1 MDVTLPDGTV
11 VTGVPDDMSKA
22 DFTVKLQ
29 NNGYDVSKLESAF
42 TPRGRQYEILP
53 TKAPTI
59 REATPADMPRE
70 GIAGLGRNW
79 LDETTGMVQG
89 AFQLP
94 GAVKHLANG
103 AAQLIPGINYG
114 DAAQDKIDKEFVRG
128 IPSAIGSSIANT
140 AQGVYSGRLTP
151 ADLGRWAYGHPAST
165 ALMFAAPA
173 AKILEASGETLGALS
188 ALKAAQNAPVAA
200 NLYNAGAKALS
211 GAGKI
216 ALYTDPGQIAG
227 RVLKGTGKVIGG
239 LADYAGAVIDPRSAE
254 LSRLVGPRLPEI
266 VSALEANTT
275 PYISSG
281 EVVANAGLGENIYPA
296 LQNALKDA
304 TPASARAYSE
314 AELAREARRQGLLK
328 GAMTPDEIADLTK
341 TTRAEGNILYD
352 DTKAPGRGVDMQST
366 IDKANELIKAHP
378 NEPLITTPLKNL
390 KSQLQIV
397 KKGKV
402 VGLVDDPQKIS
413 SAMQNLIDNT
423 PDISHIGEK
432 LGTVIGEI
440 KTKLPFYKEADA
452 QYKNLFSAVHRGAI
466 AGYLKDQLK
475 KGPGAFVDA
484 FDDQVNTVAK
494 ATKQDYFN
502 KYEPIFKNDPAA
514 FEDLYK
520 LRNDALSEHLYNE
533 AVKKGKDVVKDVFKT
548 EKVFTGNWMN
558 TAASFANAAAHRLQG
573 NITKGIA
580 EKMALDFLDPKKVIP
595 SLQKAAVKSAR
606 AAKFESVS
614 NKGIGA
620 LTGPV
625 TELGYQGINALG
637 DRYNVLVNDE
647 IPK

>member
-22 DFTVKLQ
+22 DFTASMQ
-29 NNGYDVSKLESAF
+29 RNGYLESAF
-42 TPRGRQYEILP
+42 TPRGTQYEMLP
-53 TKAPTI
+53 TKAPAI
-59 REATPADMPRE
+59 REATPADKPRE

-79 LDETTGMVQG
+79 MDEATGMVQG
-89 AFQLP
+89 AVQLP
-94 GAVKHLANG
+94 GAVKHLASG
-103 AAQLIPGINYG
+103 AAQLIPGLNYTTG
-114 DAAQDKIDKEFVRG
+114 DAAQDKIDKEFVQG

-140 AQGVYSGRLTP
+140 ARGVYSGRLTP
-151 ADLGRWAYGHPAST
+151 ADLGRWAYDHPAST
-165 ALMFAAPA
+165 AMMFAAPA
-173 AKILEASGETLGALS
+173 AKFLSTSGETLSTLS
-188 ALKAAQNAPVAA
+188 ALKAAQQAPVAA
-200 NLYNAGAKALS
+200 NLYNAGAKTLS

-216 ALYTDPGQIAG
+216 ARYTDPGQIAG
-227 RVLKGTGKVIGG
+227 SVLRGSGKVLGG
-239 LADYAGAVIDPRSAE
+239 LTDYIGAVIDPRSAE
-254 LSRLVGPRLPEI
+254 LSRLVGPRIPKI

-304 TPASARAYSE
+304 TPAASRAYSE

-341 TTRAEGNILYD
+341 TTRAEGNKLYD
-352 DTKAPGRGVDMQST
+352 VTKEPGHGVDMQST

-440 KTKLPFYKEADA
+440 KTNLPFYKEADA
-452 QYKNLFSAVHRGAI
+452 QYKNLFSVVHRGSI
-466 AGYLKDQLK
+466 AGYLKGQLE
-475 KGPGAFVDA
+475 KGPEAFVDA
-484 FDDQVNTVAK
+484 FDDQLNTVAK
-494 ATKQDYFN
+494 ATKQDYFT
-502 KYEPIFKNDPAA
+502 KYAPIFKNDPAA

-533 AVKKGKDVVKDVFKT
+533 AAKAGKGVVKDVFKP

-558 TAASFANAAAHRLQG
+558 TTASFANAAAHRLQG
-573 NITKGIA
+573 NITKSVA
-580 EKMALDFLDPKKVIP
+580 EKMALDFLDPKKAIP
-595 SLQKAAVKSAR
+595 ALQKAAAKSAR

-614 NKGIGA
+614 NKGINA
-620 LTGPV
+620 LTAPV
-625 TELGYQGINALG
+625 TEFGYQGIDALG
-637 DRYNVLVNDE
+637 DKYNVLVNDS